1 MSGVG
6 EGGAHWGAMWPLSW
20 AWKDEG
26 GIYQS
31 RDWWVWGLDS
41 MLCVV
46 MRVGSVLAPV
56 PVLLYTICVTSFPF
70 LTSQPHLQI
79 MLSAH
84 RLIRELNV
92 VCPLREVEQ
101 LLDGVLTDDVERM
114 CLEHGERKCTCLERL
129 EMEPGGPGPYSQ
141 DSVSWAQ
148 ALGPGPVVSGGRAL
162 SHLWL
167 RPGMRPGLWLA
178 LRACACRTQ

>member
-1 MSGVG
+1 
-6 EGGAHWGAMWPLSW
+6 
-20 AWKDEG
+20 
-26 GIYQS
+26 
-31 RDWWVWGLDS
+31 

-114 CLEHGERKCTCLERL
+114 CLEHRERKCTCLERL

-162 SHLWL
+162 IHLWL